1 MNEDWL
7 ELSPKEKEEKEDKKD
22 EKKPYS
28 VDQKLMESRTITIYG
43 GIDQK
48 LAKDVCQRLLALATE
63 SDDPIKL
70 YLHSQG
76 GHVESGDSI
85 FDMIRF
91 IKPEVKIV
99 GTGWVASA
107 GALIFAAADK
117 KNRFCMPNTRFLLH
131 QPSGGVMGQAT
142 DIGIEAREI
151 VKMRRRLNEIF
162 ADATGQPI
170 EQIEKQTDRNFWMT
184 ADEAVK
190 YGLVTKIV
198 KSADEVK

>member
-1 MNEDWL
+1 
-7 ELSPKEKEEKEDKKD
+7 
-22 EKKPYS
+22 
-28 VDQKLMESRTITIYG
+28 
-43 GIDQK
+43 
-48 LAKDVCQRLLALATE
+48 
-63 SDDPIKL
+63 
-70 YLHSQG
+70 
-76 GHVESGDSI
+76 
-85 FDMIRF
+85 
-91 IKPEVKIV
+91 
-99 GTGWVASA
+99 
-107 GALIFAAADK
+107 
-117 KNRFCMPNTRFLLH
+117 
-131 QPSGGVMGQAT
+131 MGQAT

>member
-63 SDDPIKL
+63 SDEPIKL